1 MGKIKTAYILS
12 LKVLLLTV
20 FNFFVVIY
28 VEYMWWTLIMLDTP
42 SSIFRGTFVVDYALG
57 GILILFLDLIVF
69 LPISAIILITPLCWS
84 YGCRPIKICGD
95 TVSTGFFPN
104 VYMKREE
111 IDCVCVAA
119 VHGTFSKYTPDNNRS
134 NYLLCGDTGKK
145 AVEQYSI
152 FLVLVVFTTN
162 KRSPEF
168 ARKLLKLEAELDNTP
183 PIEITPADKFLWL
196 AYSHKR
202 YGKILKWLQS

>member
-20 FNFFVVIY
+20 FNVFVVIY

-95 TVSTGFFPN
+95 TVSTGLFPK

-111 IDCVCVAA
+111 IDCVGVAA
-119 VHGTFSKYTPDNNRS
+119 VHGAFSEYTPDNNRGI
-134 NYLLCGDTGKK
+134 YLICGDTGKQ
-145 AVEQYSI
+145 AVERYGI
-152 FLVLVVFTTN
+152 FFVWAVFAAN

>member
-1 MGKIKTAYILS
+1 M
-12 LKVLLLTV
+12 LLTV

-95 TVSTGFFPN
+95 TVSTGLFPK

-111 IDCVCVAA
+111 IDCVGVAA
-119 VHGTFSKYTPDNNRS
+119 VHGAFSEYTPDNNRGI
-134 NYLLCGDTGKK
+134 YLICGDTGKQ
-145 AVEQYSI
+145 AVERYGI
-152 FLVLVVFTTN
+152 FFVWAVFAAN

>member
-28 VEYMWWTLIMLDTP
+28 VEYMWWTLIMLDTS

-95 TVSTGFFPN
+95 TVSTGLFPK

-111 IDCVCVAA
+111 IDCVGVAA
-119 VHGTFSKYTPDNNRS
+119 VHGAFSEYTPDNNRGI
-134 NYLLCGDTGKK
+134 YLICGDTGKQ
-145 AVEQYSI
+145 AVERYGI
-152 FLVLVVFTTN
+152 FFVWAVFAAN

>member
-1 MGKIKTAYILS
+1 MGKIKTAYILY

-95 TVSTGFFPN
+95 TVSTGLFPK

-111 IDCVCVAA
+111 IDCVGVAA
-119 VHGTFSKYTPDNNRS
+119 VHGAFSEYTPDNNRGI
-134 NYLLCGDTGKK
+134 YLICGDTGKQ
-145 AVEQYSI
+145 AVERYGI
-152 FLVLVVFTTN
+152 FFVWAVFAAN

-168 ARKLLKLEAELDNTP
+168 VRKLLKLEAELDNTP

>member
-1 MGKIKTAYILS
+1 M
-12 LKVLLLTV
+12 LLTV

-95 TVSTGFFPN
+95 TVSAGLFPK

-111 IDCVCVAA
+111 IDCVGVAA
-119 VHGTFSKYTPDNNRS
+119 VHGAFSEYTPDNNRGI
-134 NYLLCGDTGKK
+134 YLICGDTGKQ
-145 AVEQYSI
+145 AVERYGI
-152 FLVLVVFTTN
+152 FFVWAVFAAN